1 MIDSV
6 LSFANLSKTISAV
19 SNRII
24 FAQIAGTVLAG
35 EKIVF
40 VGPSGQGKSTLL
52 RILGLLDEADSGEM
66 VLLGRPLHQWD
77 PQAWRMNVCYVS
89 QTPVMLEGTVED
101 NLRTVSR
108 LHHAEYDPS
117 YAAHLLSS
125 VGLEEM
131 GLSKEAS
138 TLSGGEKQRVA
149 LVRSL
154 LLRPKL
160 LLLDEITS
168 SLDDVSKY
176 AVERLITDINR
187 QEGTGYVWISHD
199 RDQAA
204 RIGEKVWSLSNG
216 TLSEGGVSCL

>member
-1 MIDSV
+1 MIDNI
-6 LSFANLSKTISAV
+6 LSFTNLSKTVSSV

-24 FAQIAGTVLAG
+24 FSQIAGTVPAG

-66 VLLGRPLHQWD
+66 VLLGKPLHEWN

-89 QTPVMLEGTVED
+89 QTPVMLEGSIED

-108 LHHAEYDPS
+108 LHHTEYDPA
-117 YAAHLLSS
+117 YAAHLMSS
-125 VGLEEM
+125 VGLGDM

-176 AVERLITDINR
+176 AVERLITDINQ

-204 RIGEKVWSLSNG
+204 RIGERVWSLSNG
-216 TLSEGGVSCL
+216 TLSEGGISCL

>member
-1 MIDSV
+1 M
-6 LSFANLSKTISAV
+6 L
-19 SNRII
+19 
-24 FAQIAGTVLAG
+24 
-35 EKIVF
+35 
-40 VGPSGQGKSTLL
+40 
-52 RILGLLDEADSGEM
+52 
-66 VLLGRPLHQWD
+66 LLGKPLHEWN

-89 QTPVMLEGTVED
+89 QTPVMLEGSIED

-108 LHHAEYDPS
+108 LHHTAYDPA
-117 YAAHLLSS
+117 YAALLMSS
-125 VGLEEM
+125 VGLGDM

-138 TLSGGEKQRVA
+138 SLSGGEKQRVA

-176 AVERLITDINR
+176 AVERLLTDINR

-204 RIGEKVWSLSNG
+204 RIGERVWSLSNG
-216 TLSEGGVSCL
+216 NLSEGGISCL

>member
-1 MIDSV
+1 MIDNI
-6 LSFANLSKTISAV
+6 LSFTNLSKTISSV

-24 FAQIAGTVLAG
+24 FSQIAGTVPAG
-35 EKIVF
+35 ENIVF

-66 VLLGRPLHQWD
+66 LLLGKPLHEWN

-89 QTPVMLEGTVED
+89 QTPVMLEGSIED

-108 LHHAEYDPS
+108 LHHTEYDPVYS
-117 YAAHLLSS
+117 AHLMSS
-125 VGLEEM
+125 VGLGDM

-204 RIGEKVWSLSNG
+204 RIGDRVWSLSNG
-216 TLSEGGVSCL
+216 TLSEGGISCL

>member
-1 MIDSV
+1 MIDNI
-6 LSFANLSKTISAV
+6 LSFTNLSKTISSV

-24 FAQIAGTVLAG
+24 FSQIAGTVPAG

-66 VLLGRPLHQWD
+66 LLLGKPLHEWN

-89 QTPVMLEGTVED
+89 QTPVMLEGSIED

-108 LHHAEYDPS
+108 LHHTEYDPA
-117 YAAHLLSS
+117 YADHLMSS
-125 VGLEEM
+125 VGLGDM
-131 GLSKEAS
+131 DLSKEAS

-204 RIGEKVWSLSNG
+204 RIGERVWSLSNG
-216 TLSEGGVSCL
+216 TLSEGGISCL

>member
-1 MIDSV
+1 MIDNI
-6 LSFANLSKTISAV
+6 LSFTNLSKTISSV

-24 FAQIAGTVLAG
+24 FSQIAGTVPAG

-66 VLLGRPLHQWD
+66 VLLGKPLHQWD

-89 QTPVMLEGTVED
+89 QTPVMLEGSIED

-108 LHHAEYDPS
+108 LHHTEYDPVYS
-117 YAAHLLSS
+117 AHLMSS
-125 VGLEEM
+125 VGLGDM

-216 TLSEGGVSCL
+216 TLSEGGISCL

>member
-1 MIDSV
+1 MIDNI
-6 LSFANLSKTISAV
+6 LSFTNLSKTISSV

-24 FAQIAGTVLAG
+24 FSQIAGTVPAG
-35 EKIVF
+35 EKVVF

-66 VLLGRPLHQWD
+66 LLFGKPLHEWN

-89 QTPVMLEGTVED
+89 QTPVMLEGSIED

-108 LHHAEYDPS
+108 LHHTEYDPA
-117 YAAHLLSS
+117 YAAHLMSS
-125 VGLEEM
+125 VGLGDM
-131 GLSKEAS
+131 DLSKEAS

-154 LLRPKL
+154 LMRPKL

-204 RIGEKVWSLSNG
+204 RIGERVWSLSNG
-216 TLSEGGVSCL
+216 TLSEGGISCL

>member
-1 MIDSV
+1 M
-6 LSFANLSKTISAV
+6 
-19 SNRII
+19 
-24 FAQIAGTVLAG
+24 
-35 EKIVF
+35 
-40 VGPSGQGKSTLL
+40 
-52 RILGLLDEADSGEM
+52 
-66 VLLGRPLHQWD
+66 
-77 PQAWRMNVCYVS
+77 
-89 QTPVMLEGTVED
+89 
-101 NLRTVSR
+101 
-108 LHHAEYDPS
+108 
-117 YAAHLLSS
+117 
-125 VGLEEM
+125 
-131 GLSKEAS
+131 SKEAF

-204 RIGEKVWSLSNG
+204 RIGDRVWSLSNG
-216 TLSEGGVSCL
+216 TLSEGGISCL

>member
-1 MIDSV
+1 MIDNI
-6 LSFANLSKTISAV
+6 LSFTNLSKTVSSV

-24 FAQIAGTVLAG
+24 FSQIAGIVSVG

-66 VLLGRPLHQWD
+66 VLLGKPLQQWN

-89 QTPVMLEGTVED
+89 QTPVMLEGSIED

-108 LHHAEYDPS
+108 LHHTEYDPA
-117 YAAHLLSS
+117 YAAHLMSS
-125 VGLEEM
+125 VGLGDM

-176 AVERLITDINR
+176 AVERLITDINQ

-204 RIGEKVWSLSNG
+204 RIGERVWSLSNG
-216 TLSEGGVSCL
+216 TLSEGGISCL

>member
-1 MIDSV
+1 MIDNI
-6 LSFANLSKTISAV
+6 LSFTNLSKTVSSV

-24 FAQIAGTVLAG
+24 FSQIAGIVSVG

-66 VLLGRPLHQWD
+66 LLLGKPLHEWN

-89 QTPVMLEGTVED
+89 QTPVMLEGSIED

-108 LHHAEYDPS
+108 LHHTEYDPA
-117 YAAHLLSS
+117 YAAHLMSS
-125 VGLEEM
+125 VGLGDM

-204 RIGEKVWSLSNG
+204 RIGERVWSLSNG
-216 TLSEGGVSCL
+216 TLSEGGISCL

>member
-1 MIDSV
+1 MIDNI
-6 LSFANLSKTISAV
+6 LSFTNLSKTVSSV

-24 FAQIAGTVLAG
+24 FSQIAGTVPAG

-66 VLLGRPLHQWD
+66 VLLGKPLHEWN

-89 QTPVMLEGTVED
+89 QTPVMLEGSIED

-108 LHHAEYDPS
+108 LHHTEYDPP
-117 YAAHLLSS
+117 YAAHLMSS
-125 VGLEEM
+125 VGLGDM
-131 GLSKEAS
+131 DLSKEAS

-204 RIGEKVWSLSNG
+204 RIGGRVWLLSNG
-216 TLSEGGVSCL
+216 NLSEGGISCL

>member
-1 MIDSV
+1 MIDNI
-6 LSFANLSKTISAV
+6 LSFTNLSKTISSV
-19 SNRII
+19 SNQII
-24 FAQIAGTVLAG
+24 FSKIAGTVPAG

-66 VLLGRPLHQWD
+66 LLLGKPLHEWN

-89 QTPVMLEGTVED
+89 QTPIMLEGSIED

-108 LHHAEYDPS
+108 LHHTEYDPA
-117 YAAHLLSS
+117 YAAHLMSS
-125 VGLEEM
+125 VGLGDM

-204 RIGEKVWSLSNG
+204 RIGERVWSLSNG
-216 TLSEGGVSCL
+216 TLSEGGISCL

>member
-1 MIDSV
+1 MIDNI
-6 LSFANLSKTISAV
+6 LSFTNLSKTISSV

-24 FAQIAGTVLAG
+24 FSQISGTVPAG

-52 RILGLLDEADSGEM
+52 RILGLLDEVDSGEM
-66 VLLGRPLHQWD
+66 LLLGKPLHEWN
-77 PQAWRMNVCYVS
+77 PQDWRMNVCYVS
-89 QTPVMLEGTVED
+89 QTPVMLEGSIED

-108 LHHAEYDPS
+108 LHHTEYDPA
-117 YAAHLLSS
+117 YAAHLMSN
-125 VGLEEM
+125 VGLGDM

-204 RIGEKVWSLSNG
+204 RIGDRVWSLSNG
-216 TLSEGGVSCL
+216 TLSEGGISCL

>member
-1 MIDSV
+1 MVDSI
-6 LSFANLSKTISAV
+6 LSFTNLSKTISTVA
-19 SNRII
+19 NRTL
-24 FAQIAGTVLAG
+24 FAQMSGTVPSG

-52 RILGLLDEADSGEM
+52 RILGLLDEADSGEL
-66 VLLGRPLHQWD
+66 VLLGKPLQQWD

-89 QTPVMLEGTVED
+89 QTPVMLEGSIED

-108 LHHAEYDPS
+108 LHHTEYDPS
-117 YAAHLLSS
+117 YAAHLMSS
-125 VGLEEM
+125 VGLGDM

-176 AVERLITDINR
+176 AVEHLITDINR

-199 RDQAA
+199 REQAA
-204 RIGEKVWSLSNG
+204 RIGERVWSLSNG
-216 TLSEGGVSCL
+216 TVSEGGIACL